1 LLWGRKIS
9 IDIYVVILFDL
20 LQLAAFFIGW
30 EDKYTGVYVRLL
42 RQLHWQAAAAKT
54 KISVLL
60 LNSHQMK

>member
-1 LLWGRKIS
+1 
-9 IDIYVVILFDL
+9 LFDL

-30 EDKYTGVYVRLL
+30 EDKYTGIYVRLL